1 MVFLPHFLPKRTLSQ
16 VEDKKLVFKKLAALS
31 PENNK
36 WIVLIVFLL
45 TIIFFYF
52 SRFTTFESDMN
63 KINYMTE
70 KQQLQMNKLNAMLN
84 QNKHTI
90 YCVAEGKTI
99 QEALENY
106 EQTSSTIDSLAVS
119 DTIIFKHSGI
129 GIYLPSKE
137 MQVKRLALW
146 EQFWKDKKENVLND
160 IHSLS
165 EEMGFKANAFA
176 AFDTLLGKKLVP
188 QNTDYFQPL
197 IAAFA

>member
-1 MVFLPHFLPKRTLSQ
+1 MHDFGIFASLLLLGTILFVLVFLPHFLPKRTLSQ

-106 EQTSSTIDSLAVS
+106 EQTSSIIDSLAVS

-165 EEMGFKANAFA
+165 EEMGLKQMHS
-176 AFDTLLGKKLVP
+176 LLSMRC
-188 QNTDYFQPL
+188 
-197 IAAFA
+197 

>member
-1 MVFLPHFLPKRTLSQ
+1 MYV
-16 VEDKKLVFKKLAALS
+16 
-31 PENNK
+31 
-36 WIVLIVFLL
+36 
-45 TIIFFYF
+45 
-52 SRFTTFESDMN
+52 
-63 KINYMTE
+63 
-70 KQQLQMNKLNAMLN
+70 N

-106 EQTSSTIDSLAVS
+106 EQTSSIIDSLAVS

-176 AFDTLLGKKLVP
+176 AFDTLLEKISPAKHRLFSTINRCFCRKLYY
-188 QNTDYFQPL
+188 QHR
-197 IAAFA
+197 